1 MSQPA
6 ESSHTQSMQLSGPTK
21 QPVCDEL
28 QVIAELLPLGGARL
42 LELGCGAA
50 EKTRQIVEHSDV
62 LEIVAAE
69 VDQIQHQKNLVL
81 DELPKVSFRSFGA
94 EAVDE
99 PDNTFDGVLMFKSLH
114 HVPVP
119 MMDTALA
126 EIARVLKPGGLA
138 YISEPVFEGDFNEII
153 RLFHDESL
161 VRQEAFEAVQRAVAR
176 GVLELADER
185 FFRNRI
191 RLQSFSQ
198 FEQGILNVTHTDHDV
213 TPELLDR
220 VRAKF
225 ESYCGPDGYV
235 FEIPNR
241 VDLLRKRAS

>member
-6 ESSHTQSMQLSGPTK
+6 ESSHTASMRLSGPTK

-28 QVIAELLPLGGARL
+28 QVIAELLPLDGARL

-62 LEIVAAE
+62 SQIVGAE
-69 VDQIQHQKNLVL
+69 VDQVQHQKNLRL
-81 DELPKVSFRSFGA
+81 EDLPRVSFKSYGA

-99 PDNTFDGVLMFKSLH
+99 PDNSFDCVLMFKSLH

-138 YISEPVFEGDFNEII
+138 YISEPVFAGEFNEII

-161 VRQEAFEAVQRAVAR
+161 VRREAFEAVQRAVV
-176 GVLELADER
+176 GDVLELVEER
-185 FFRNRI
+185 FFSNRI
-191 RLQSFSQ
+191 KLQSFSQ
-198 FEQGILNVTHTDHDV
+198 FEQGILNVTHTDHNV
-213 TPELLDR
+213 TPELLEQ
-220 VRAKF
+220 VRRKF
-225 ESYCGPDGYV
+225 ESYRGPDGYV

-241 VDLLRKRAS
+241 VDLLRKGTS